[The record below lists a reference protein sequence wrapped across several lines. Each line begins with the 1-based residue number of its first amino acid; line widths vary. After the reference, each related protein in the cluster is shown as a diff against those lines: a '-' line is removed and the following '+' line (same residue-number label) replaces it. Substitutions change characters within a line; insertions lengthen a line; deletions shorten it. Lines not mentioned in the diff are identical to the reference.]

1 MKRRD
6 FLKTATAIG
15 MSFTTMPLINCRGH
29 HNQTLGPAGMI
40 PKRTLGKTGVQL
52 SIIGFGGILVRNM
65 DQAMAND
72 LVARAYNQ
80 GINYYD
86 IAPSYGNAQHQ
97 LGPALK
103 PYRNK
108 CFLACKTLERSRA
121 GAERELHESL
131 KILETD
137 YFDLYQLHALTTVED
152 VEQAFGPDGAMEAYL
167 KARQEGKVRFI
178 GFSAHSETAALLAM
192 ERFAFDTIL
201 FPINFVCWFS
211 GNFGP
216 KVVASA
222 REKGM
227 GVLAL
232 KSLALGPVPAGTTKP
247 YPKLWYIPVDDDELI
262 NLALRFTLSQGT
274 SAAIPPGEET
284 FFWKAVNAA
293 QNFAPITSAESQRLQ
308 QIAQGATPLFKAN

>member
-6 FLKTATAIG
+6 FLKTASAIG
-15 MSFTTMPLINCRGH
+15 MSLTTTPLINCRGH
-29 HNQTLGPAGMI
+29 QNQALGPAGMI

-52 SIIGFGGILVRNM
+52 SIIGFGGILVRDM
-65 DQAMAND
+65 DQAVAND

-108 CFLACKTLERSRA
+108 CFLACKTLERSRD

-131 KILETD
+131 KLLETD
-137 YFDLYQLHALTTVED
+137 YFDLYQLHALTTTEE
-152 VEQAFGPDGAMEAYL
+152 VEQAFGPNGAMEAYL
-167 KARQEGKVRFI
+167 RARQAGQVRFI

-211 GNFGP
+211 GNFGA

-222 REKGM
+222 RERGM

-232 KSLALGPVPAGTTKP
+232 KSLALCPVPAGTAKP
-247 YPKLWYIPVDDDELI
+247 YPKLWYIPVEDDELI
-262 NLALRFTLSQGT
+262 SLALRFTLSQGT

-284 FFWKAVNAA
+284 FFWKAVNVA

-308 QIAQGATPLFKAN
+308 QLAQAATPLFKVN